1 MSDNIKDDIIVK
13 FELFDNIGFYG
24 NVPIPQY
31 DVSLKTATANL
42 EKSIDQSLF
51 KFTLKIIMIK
61 IDVITTINKG
71 SKYLNGCLFPKLII
85 VGFPLYSFFI
95 IDMSQGT
102 PRQT

>member
-51 KFTLKIIMIK
+51 KFTLKLAN
-61 IDVITTINKG
+61 NKV
-71 SKYLNGCLFPKLII
+71 YIL
-85 VGFPLYSFFI
+85 
-95 IDMSQGT
+95 
-102 PRQT
+102 